1 MALIHSPKIVTSGL
15 IFYYDM
21 GNTLK
26 SWRGVATTNV
36 HANQVLYTYNNVSAN
51 VTATIE
57 ATSET
62 YRGATIYKQTLTP
75 INATGV
81 SQLSAG
87 NNPGIGVYT
96 ANGGGTANTYTGY
109 SIYYKTGVPMHTS
122 PIFTHYSNVAGYLST
137 TNYNYV
143 ADGWYRGH
151 VIWYDTVTRTDSK
164 FWAINPAS
172 ATLNVPIVV
181 YWCAP
186 FREDRNDSTFVS
198 PFVNGTRTT
207 TSAIVDLTNRS
218 TITANN
224 LTYNSDN
231 TFNFTP
237 ASGGTVR
244 VPLSTAL
251 NKLEG
256 SIDMWIYPQVYNGG
270 NGLFVNRIGQ
280 TANALDWLWIGPY
293 SGYFY
298 FRLGD
303 GVGCCNLDLTISDWY
318 TRVPLNTWRHVCF
331 TWKSANTS
339 AIYINGELVTSRSI
353 TAIPSTSP
361 DTVGEI
367 GNGHNNADGS
377 FNGKIPAVKIYNR
390 QLTASEIE
398 QNFSALRGRY
408 GI

>member
-1 MALIHSPKIVTSGL
+1 MALHFAPKIVTSGL

-21 GNTLK
+21 GNTTK

-109 SIYYKTGVPMHTS
+109 SIYFKLGVPGHTS
-122 PIFTHYSNVAGYLST
+122 PIFTNYSNVAGYLSSA
-137 TNYNYV
+137 NYNYV
-143 ADGWYRGH
+143 GDGWYRGH
-151 VIWYDTVTRTDSK
+151 VIWYDTVTRSDSK
-164 FWAINPAS
+164 YWAINPAS

-198 PFVNGTRTT
+198 PFVNGTRANTA
-207 TSAIVDLTNRS
+207 SVLDLTNRN
-218 TITANN
+218 TITANS
-224 LTYNSDN
+224 LTYVSDG
-231 TFNFTP
+231 TF
-237 ASGGTVR
+237 
-244 VPLSTAL
+244 
-251 NKLEG
+251 
-256 SIDMWIYPQVYNGG
+256 
-270 NGLFVNRIGQ
+270 
-280 TANALDWLWIGPY
+280 
-293 SGYFY
+293 
-298 FRLGD
+298 
-303 GVGCCNLDLTISDWY
+303 
-318 TRVPLNTWRHVCF
+318 
-331 TWKSANTS
+331 
-339 AIYINGELVTSRSI
+339 
-353 TAIPSTSP
+353 
-361 DTVGEI
+361 
-367 GNGHNNADGS
+367 S
-377 FNGKIPAVKIYNR
+377 FNGSTNYITTTNTGMSHGTDNFSYSCWVKFAGLPGLGTIFENGFYTAGILIRFETNVIRIYAQYSTTSYTNAFSFTPTVGQWYHLVITR
-390 QLTASEIE
+390 VGNNLLLYSNGILQSTITFGTSINVVPSNNLMFIGMSQHQAGQCFNGQIAHASVYSKALSAEE
-398 QNFSALRGRY
+398 VKQNFAAQRGRF